1 MGLTSGAKM
10 AAAVGVSLKRGFPA
24 TALGRVG
31 LQVRPGAVVQWG
43 AVPVTEA
50 AWVERPRRG
59 GKSPGS
65 GLREGLTCIL
75 LLSILSDSLPALLH
89 SWRVAAGRRLEK
101 ITERQRSGRTSELV
115 KVI

>member
-1 MGLTSGAKM
+1 M
-10 AAAVGVSLKRGFPA
+10 AAVVGVSLKRGFSA

-31 LQVRPGAVVQWG
+31 LQVSPGAVVQWG

-50 AWVERPRRG
+50 AWVESPRRS
-59 GKSPGS
+59 GKSPGP
-65 GLREGLTCIL
+65 GLRRGLTSSL
-75 LLSILSDSLPALLH
+75 LLSILSDSQPVLLP